1 MSPVKFENY
10 HFRSTRI
17 EDAPIVAHHAH
28 SWGEGDPNDLK
39 IYGDWIATAIERNL
53 YIGWLAC
60 LKYQIVAGAGAILY
74 EGGPL
79 RGTTSPIRA
88 RLVNVF
94 TEQNHRKQGLSE
106 ALCARVLASV
116 RERGVQSVALACTND
131 SRRIYEKLG
140 FKAYPA
146 EMRLKLGELSS

>member
-1 MSPVKFENY
+1 VKFENY
-10 HFRSTRI
+10 HFRSARI

-28 SWGEGDPNDLK
+28 GWGEGDPSDLVV
-39 IYGDWIATAIERNL
+39 YADWIASVIERDL
-53 YIGWLAC
+53 YLGWFAC
-60 LKYQIVAGAGAILY
+60 IDDRVVAGAGAILY

-116 RERGVQSVALACTND
+116 RERGVQSVALACTNH
-131 SRRIYEKLG
+131 SRHIYEKLG
-140 FKAYPA
+140 FTPYPA
-146 EMRLKLGELSS
+146 EMRLQWGLSA